1 MPSLLLQWQGG
12 AKRAFL
18 SILSIWV
25 WRRHY
30 PAESTREAFA
40 HSYFLH
46 RLIKTLLSSRHQLLL
61 ITVLLMHLWGLLFS
75 YFMTL
80 PDWCLTFRWM
90 SALAP
95 ALGKPSLVKGLPG
108 MDTALPLKEFI
119 IHKGK
124 NIYNV
129 WSMCYVLWTMGR
141 SANTSSH
148 TPKPI

>member
-1 MPSLLLQWQGG
+1 MPSPLLQWQGG

-25 WRRHY
+25 WRHY
-30 PAESTREAFA
+30 PAESTREAFV

-46 RLIKTLLSSRHQLLL
+46 RLINTLLSSRHQLLL

-95 ALGKPSLVKGLPG
+95 ALGKSSLVQGLPG
-108 MDTALPLKEFI
+108 MDIATSQ
-119 IHKGK
+119 G
-124 NIYNV
+124 IYNPQREKHLQCV
-129 WSMCYVLWTMGR
+129 EHVLCTLNYGKKCKYII
-141 SANTSSH
+141 SH
-148 TPKPI
+148 P